1 MRVALPA
8 SAPISGQNNY
18 LTYRVDFTFG
28 GTLNGSSRFH
38 NRNSLRTEESI
49 KMTRRRTILKLLGV
63 AVLARPFAGRAQP
76 AQKLRRIGYL
86 SAGQSASPGSQRGI
100 QQLRDS
106 LRRKGYDEGGNLAI
120 ERRFAEGNAE
130 RLPALAEELLGQK
143 VELIVAVLN
152 PAIAAA
158 KRATRTVPIVMHVG
172 ASPVENGY
180 VETLARP
187 GGNITGTVWSGPES
201 AGKILQILKEAKP
214 GAVRV
219 ATLWNSTFP
228 AADAWKRESDRAASA
243 LGVSVQ
249 YFDVTR
255 TEELVVAL
263 DRIAATR
270 PDALVAWGDH
280 INIPRA
286 REVAA
291 FAVERKIV
299 LISNSPR
306 HTEEGGLIS
315 YAPDLS
321 ALYDRTAS
329 FVDRILR
336 GTTPANLPVEQP
348 TTFDL
353 IVNAKTARAIRHT
366 IPSPLLLQATRVI
379 E

>member
-1 MRVALPA
+1 M
-8 SAPISGQNNY
+8 
-18 LTYRVDFTFG
+18 
-28 GTLNGSSRFH
+28 
-38 NRNSLRTEESI
+38 
-49 KMTRRRTILKLLGV
+49 
-63 AVLARPFAGRAQP
+63 
-76 AQKLRRIGYL
+76 RRIGFL
-86 SAGQSASPGSQRGI
+86 SAGQAGSPGAQRAT

-106 LRRKGYDEGGNLAI
+106 LRRKGYDEGGNIVI

-130 RLPALAEELLGQK
+130 RLPALAEELLSLK

-172 ASPVENGY
+172 ADPVENGY
-180 VETLARP
+180 VESLARP
-187 GGNITGTVWSGPES
+187 GGNITGTTWTGPES
-201 AGKILQILKEAKP
+201 AGKILQILKDAKP
-214 GAVRV
+214 GAVRI

-228 AADAWKRESDRAASA
+228 SAEAWKRESDRAASR
-243 LGVSVQ
+243 LSVSVQ

-263 DRIAATR
+263 DRIAALR

-280 INIPRA
+280 INIARA
-286 REVAA
+286 REIAA
-291 FAVERKIV
+291 FAIERKLV

-321 ALYDRTAS
+321 ALFDRTAS

-336 GTTPANLPVEQP
+336 GATPAELPVEQP
-348 TTFDL
+348 ATLEL
-353 IVNAKTARAIRHT
+353 IVNARTASAIGLRF
-366 IPSPLLLQATRVI
+366 SPALLLQATRVL